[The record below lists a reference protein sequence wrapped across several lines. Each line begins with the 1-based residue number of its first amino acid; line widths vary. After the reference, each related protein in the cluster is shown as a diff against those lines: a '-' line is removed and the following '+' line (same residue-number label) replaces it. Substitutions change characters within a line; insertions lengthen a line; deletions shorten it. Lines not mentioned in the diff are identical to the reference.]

1 MSDSAIL
8 LVLGGFLVVCAIA
21 YIELRTAALGRQHR
35 GLETAIDDLEAR
47 VAELEALQGID
58 R

>member
-1 MSDSAIL
+1 LSESASL

-21 YIELRTAALGRQHR
+21 YVELRTAALSRQSR

-47 VAELEALQGID
+47 VAELEALQGIN